1 MRRYRYPALSV
12 DLITLS
18 TTGPTLLSVAGIAPV
33 MRQRRKDIVHPRR
46 ITVIE
51 DDENVAGLIEF
62 MLRAE
67 GFAPSIVRDGRAALQ
82 LVREDAP
89 PDAVVL
95 DHLLP
100 YCDGLEVASAMR
112 ADARWSAVPIVL
124 LRSFAERGGDARL
137 VDASLTK
144 PFDPVA
150 LVGDLKRLLE
160 QAP

>member
-1 MRRYRYPALSV
+1 MRR
-12 DLITLS
+12 
-18 TTGPTLLSVAGIAPV
+18 PV
-33 MRQRRKDIVHPRR
+33 

-51 DDENVAGLIEF
+51 DDENVAGLLEF

-82 LVREDAP
+82 LVRKNGP

-112 ADARWSAVPIVL
+112 ADARWAAVPIVL
-124 LRSFAERGGDARL
+124 LRPSAARGGDSRL
-137 VDASLTK
+137 IDACFSK
-144 PFDPVA
+144 PFDPTA
-150 LVGDLKRLLE
+150 LVSRLKQLTRE
-160 QAP
+160 DA

>member
-1 MRRYRYPALSV
+1 MTAGFTP
-12 DLITLS
+12 
-18 TTGPTLLSVAGIAPV
+18 VAQACV
-33 MRQRRKDIVHPRR
+33 ERTIVPPPR

-51 DDENVAGLIEF
+51 DDENVAGLLEF

-95 DHLLP
+95 DHMLP

-112 ADARWSAVPIVL
+112 ADARWAAVPIVL
-124 LRSFAERGGDARL
+124 LRASAARGGDARL
-137 VDASLTK
+137 VDASFTK
-144 PFDPVA
+144 PFDPDA
-150 LVGDLKRLLE
+150 LVAGLKRLLE
-160 QAP
+160 KAP